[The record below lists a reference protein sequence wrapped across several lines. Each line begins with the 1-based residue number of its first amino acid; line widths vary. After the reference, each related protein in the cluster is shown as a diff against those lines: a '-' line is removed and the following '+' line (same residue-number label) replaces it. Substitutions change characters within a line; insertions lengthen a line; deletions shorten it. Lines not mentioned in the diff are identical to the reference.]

1 MLQPTLVTW
10 ILIIFGLITCLPLL
24 IAQLIILF
32 EPEGKR
38 AKDILIGK
46 GEEWRDKTHF
56 KSAYSLAM
64 VDWIIFMPLFIL
76 GIIGMLI
83 GSYWGYLLFAVS
95 GAIQLYI
102 NGFLWFF
109 EKAYVYPSNEPV
121 KYFTYFWGNF
131 MYWGT
136 ASLFYGI
143 VRLNGLN
150 I

>member
-1 MLQPTLVTW
+1 MYQTTLITW
-10 ILIIFGLITCLPLL
+10 ILIIFGTITCIPLL

-32 EPEGKR
+32 EPDGKR

-64 VDWIIFMPLFIL
+64 VDWIIFVPLFIL
-76 GIIGMLI
+76 SVIGMLT
-83 GSYWGYLLFAVS
+83 GNLLGYLLFSVS

-109 EKAYVYPSNEPV
+109 EKEYVYPSIGPL
-121 KYFTYFWGNF
+121 KYYTYYWGNF
-131 MYWGT
+131 IYWGV
-136 ASLFYGI
+136 ASLLYGI
-143 VRLNGLN
+143 ARLNGSSF
-150 I
+150 

>member
-1 MLQPTLVTW
+1 MYQTTLITW
-10 ILIIFGLITCLPLL
+10 ILIIFGTITCIPLL

-32 EPEGKR
+32 EPDGKR

-64 VDWIIFMPLFIL
+64 VDWIIFAPLFIL
-76 GIIGMLI
+76 SVIGMLT
-83 GSYWGYLLFAVS
+83 GNLWGYLLFSVS

-109 EKAYVYPSNEPV
+109 EKEYVYPSIGPL
-121 KYFTYFWGNF
+121 KYYTYYWGNF
-131 MYWGT
+131 IYWGV
-136 ASLFYGI
+136 ASLLYGI
-143 VRLNGLN
+143 ARLN
-150 I
+150 